1 MFFPLTP
8 NLVGFVNKN
17 VLPMT
22 SWSLDKQVPAK
33 TVHIDFQILN
43 TLEQYPKIKFRIRQS
58 VRWLEHIPCLYCM
71 QKGELLGPKVK
82 QYFHVSFDS

>member
-22 SWSLDKQVPAK
+22 SWSLDKQGAAK
-33 TVHIDFQILN
+33 TVHIDFQIL
-43 TLEQYPKIKFRIRQS
+43 TYSRTIPKNKI
-58 VRWLEHIPCLYCM
+58 
-71 QKGELLGPKVK
+71 
-82 QYFHVSFDS
+82 